1 MDFRPLEEYVNTV
14 LYANKDLPGCDIIIK
29 KDHKTVFRYQH
40 GYSDMENKT
49 LTRGDEMYLLYSCS
63 KPVTAAT
70 AMRLIEEGK
79 LDPDAPVS
87 KYIPAFKDT
96 FLMKEGKKVP
106 TENVMTV
113 RHLFTMTAGFDY
125 NMDKEPIKKLFGET
139 EATVSAVDF
148 ACALVSAPLCYEPG
162 ARYQYSLCLDVLGA
176 VVEAVADM
184 PFGEYQKKVLF
195 EPLGMENTG
204 YLNTVCS
211 TDKLLKL
218 YNYDA
223 ATKQISVNNNFKQY
237 GLHDRYQSGG
247 AGLLST
253 VDDYSKFAATLA
265 NGGTSEDG
273 YRFLKPETV
282 KMLHSEQLRT
292 FANNCSFS
300 CASGAGYG
308 YGMGVRTLVERN
320 DGQKAP
326 IGEFGWDG
334 AAGSYVMIDDVN
346 NLSLFFATHYMG
358 WKMAWDMPHIPLRDI
373 TYDCMSIEN

>member
-1 MDFRPLEEYVNTV
+1 M
-14 LYANKDLPGCDIIIK
+14 
-29 KDHKTVFRYQH
+29 
-40 GYSDMENKT
+40 
-49 LTRGDEMYLLYSCS
+49 
-63 KPVTAAT
+63 
-70 AMRLIEEGK
+70 
-79 LDPDAPVS
+79 
-87 KYIPAFKDT
+87 
-96 FLMKEGKKVP
+96 
-106 TENVMTV
+106 
-113 RHLFTMTAGFDY
+113 
-125 NMDKEPIKKLFGET
+125 
-139 EATVSAVDF
+139 
-148 ACALVSAPLCYEPG
+148 
-162 ARYQYSLCLDVLGA
+162 LGA
-176 VVEAVADM
+176 VIEAIVGM

-195 EPLGMENTG
+195 DPLGMENTG
-204 YLNTVCS
+204 YLNTVPS
-211 TDKLLKL
+211 TEKLLKL

-223 ATKQISVNNNFKQY
+223 NTKVVSVMNNFKMF

-247 AGLLST
+247 AGLVST

-265 NGGTSEDG
+265 NGGTAENG

-308 YGMGVRTLVERN
+308 YGMGVRTLVDRSE
-320 DGQKAP
+320 GQKAP

-334 AAGSYVMIDDVN
+334 AAGSYVMIDDTN